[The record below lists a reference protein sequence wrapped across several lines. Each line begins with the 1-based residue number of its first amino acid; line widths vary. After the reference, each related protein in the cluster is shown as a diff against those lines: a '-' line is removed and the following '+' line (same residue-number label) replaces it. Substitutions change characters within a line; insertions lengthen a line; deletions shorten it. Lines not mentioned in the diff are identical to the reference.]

1 MELTNNGIIID
12 SVICLKTKEIMKK
25 TIVTAV
31 FAFISCIAFAQTDAG
46 FGIKGGLNY
55 GANGDYFDSAE
66 QAYKN
71 PDSNVGYHLGVFAK
85 VGDKIYFRPELVYTK
100 TKSDYENNSLEMSKL
115 DAPLLVGFNVIGP
128 LNVFAGPS
136 LQYILDTEYSDITI
150 GDVENDFTVGLNIG
164 AGVNLGNFGIDLRY
178 ERGFTENEVTVID
191 ANGGNGLVGD
201 RVDTRPDQLILSLS
215 LKL

>member
-1 MELTNNGIIID
+1 
-12 SVICLKTKEIMKK
+12 MKK
-25 TIVTAV
+25 TILTAIL
-31 FAFISCIAFAQTDAG
+31 ALISGIAFAQNDAG

-71 PDSNVGYHLGVFAK
+71 PDGNVGYHLGVFGK
-85 VGDKIYFRPELVYTK
+85 LGDKIYFRPELVYTK
-100 TKSDYENNSLEMSKL
+100 TKSDYENNSLDMSKL

-128 LNVFAGPS
+128 LNVFAGPA
-136 LQYILDTEYSDITI
+136 LQYILDTDYSGVTF
-150 GDVENDFTVGLNIG
+150 GDVKNEFSVGLNIG
-164 AGVNLGNFGIDLRY
+164 AGVNIGNLGIDLRY
-178 ERGFTENEVTVID
+178 ERGFSENEVTVID
-191 ANGGNGLVGD
+191 ANGGSGLIGD